1 MPRGLCPAEMKL
13 LRCLLPAIFSPWL
26 LLLKLVC
33 AEGHLPR
40 TLGYVELG
48 PSGTLKPLPP
58 SALKPPARLF
68 PGEPAKALP
77 GALSPWAWPRNQTG
91 MEVRVPRKPSLKA
104 GRARK
109 IFGWGDFYFNI
120 KTLKFSLLVTGKI
133 VDHVNGTFSVYFR
146 HNSSSLGNVSVSIVP
161 PGKVVEFD
169 LLGPPPASRPPEPQ
183 QDTLPEA
190 KEPKAFNCHVE
201 YEKTDRARKNKPCLY
216 DPAKVCFTE
225 HTQSQA
231 AWLCSKPFKVICI
244 FVSFCSFDYKL
255 VQKVCPDYNFQHERP
270 YFG

>member
-1 MPRGLCPAEMKL
+1 MKL
-13 LRCLLPAIFSPWL
+13 LRWLPAIFSPWL
-26 LLLKLVC
+26 LLKVVC
-33 AEGHLPR
+33 VEGHMTK
-40 TLGYVELG
+40 TLGYLELG
-48 PSGTLKPLPP
+48 TSGLLKTLPAGTLKPPP
-58 SALKPPARLF
+58 LPPARLF
-68 PGEPAKALP
+68 SGEPSKAKA
-77 GALSPWAWPRNQTG
+77 GALTPWAWPRNQTG
-91 MEVRVPRKPSLKA
+91 AEPPGQRGQRKPSLKT

-169 LLGPPPASRPPEPQ
+169 VLGPPPATEPQ
-183 QDTLPEA
+183 QATLPEA
-190 KEPKAFNCHVE
+190 KEPRAFNCHVE
-201 YEKTDRARKNKPCLY
+201 YEKTNRARKNKPCLY

-225 HTQSQA
+225 HTQSHA
-231 AWLCSKPFKVICI
+231 AWLCAKPFKVICI

-255 VQKVCPDYNFQHERP
+255 VQKVCPDYNFQHDRP